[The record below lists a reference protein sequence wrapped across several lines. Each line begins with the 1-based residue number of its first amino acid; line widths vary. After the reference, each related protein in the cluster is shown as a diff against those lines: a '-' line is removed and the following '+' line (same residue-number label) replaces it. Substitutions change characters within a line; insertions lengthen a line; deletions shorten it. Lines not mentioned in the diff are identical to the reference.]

1 MPEPSPPRPDLLAR
15 VLATTI
21 VATVTGAVVGKIFGR
36 KAGFVALFVMATAHE
51 VLDAPLAQR
60 LSDLGV

>member
-1 MPEPSPPRPDLLAR
+1 

-21 VATVTGAVVGKIFGR
+21 ISTVTAAVVGKIFGR
-36 KAGFVALFVMATAHE
+36 RAGFVALFLTATAHE

-60 LSDLGV
+60 LSQLGV